1 LSALRGARNGLLFGL
16 ASSIWV
22 ALWSRMLDWVTR
34 STFPPDLRDA
44 PENPLRDVGLLER
57 VLVEVA
63 GVDLERRRVAVLL
76 ASWILFSTIVG
87 AAWSYLRM
95 DPKHHAREAFRWALR
110 RIGLPALAI
119 AGAVSACL
127 AIGALLPASEFLL
140 AFPLLL
146 AVVAVLWIPLSVLRP
161 EFASG
166 SDRRW
171 WRPRWPG
178 GRVLVGVIA
187 VFAAIW
193 LVELGFDALV
203 DRVPAAGP
211 IVFLPWL
218 VLSMLGIAITA
229 HLLVERLSPQRGIEC
244 LRRLVQER
252 ASAGPWLTLL
262 LAFGLAAVLIAIPV
276 AFAYLWI
283 WKAVPVA
290 AHFASTR
297 QMEPPSLARWTI
309 DTYNLIGR
317 FGMPG
322 FLIPIVLLFDASRAR
337 LVHLLGESR
346 RQLLAAA
353 TTSAAREPGG
363 SLSPEGR
370 L

>member
-1 LSALRGARNGLLFGL
+1 LLFGV

-34 STFPPDLRDA
+34 ATLPPDLRDA
-44 PENPLRDVGLLER
+44 PENPLRDVGLIER
-57 VLVEVA
+57 VLVEIA
-63 GVDLERRRVAVLL
+63 GVDLGRQRVAVLL

-110 RIGLPALAI
+110 RTGVPALAI
-119 AGAVSACL
+119 AVAVSACL
-127 AIGALLPASEFLL
+127 AVGVLMPAGEFLL

-146 AVVAVLWIPLSVLRP
+146 AVVAVFGIPLSVLRP

-187 VFAAIW
+187 VFAALW

-218 VLSMLGIAITA
+218 VLSMLGVALTA
-229 HLLVERLSPQRGIEC
+229 HLLVERLSPERGIEC

-262 LAFGLAAVLIAIPV
+262 LAFGLAAVWISIPM

-290 AHFASTR
+290 AQLASTR
-297 QMEPPSLARWTI
+297 QMEPPSLAQWTI
-309 DTYNLIGR
+309 DAFNLIGR
-317 FGMPG
+317 FGMAG
-322 FLIPIVLLFDASRAR
+322 LLIPIVLLIDASRAR
-337 LVHLLGESR
+337 LVHLIAESR
-346 RQLLAAA
+346 PHSLAAA
-353 TTSAAREPGG
+353 TTSTAQDPGG